1 MDARVRDY
9 FSQLAELP
17 LRSEFTDGRGQALE
31 IGDFYGRIGELL
43 DACRRENK
51 LMFVGNGGSASIA
64 SHMAVDF
71 SKNAGIP
78 AQCFNDG
85 ATLTCLGNDLG
96 YDQVF
101 AHQVA
106 TFGQLG
112 DLLVAISSSGNSDN
126 IVNAILAARS
136 RGCRV
141 LSMSG
146 FGADNR
152 LRKLGD
158 YNVWVPSGEYGFVEI
173 VHLALCH
180 ALLDLAMGWTREGG
194 LWSAGDGA
202 GEGDVKVGLAG

>member
-9 FSQLAELP
+9 FSLLGELP
-17 LRSEFTDGRGQALE
+17 LRSVFTDGRGHELE
-31 IGDFYGRIGELL
+31 IGDFYSRLGELL
-43 DACRRENK
+43 DGYRCEGK

-71 SKNAGIP
+71 SKNARIP

-106 TFGQLG
+106 SFGQLG

-126 IVNAILAARS
+126 IVNAVLAARS

-141 LSMSG
+141 LTMSG

-158 YNVWVPSGEYGFVEI
+158 YNVYVPSGEYGFVEI
-173 VHLALCH
+173 VHLGLCH
-180 ALLDLAMGWTREGG
+180 ALLDITMGWSRSEG
-194 LWSAGDGA
+194 LWSAGDGTDEA
-202 GEGDVKVGLAG
+202 DARVELAG